1 MRATLNSIPSTNEI
15 KNQAK
20 IPFGLLVSPLAE
32 TVPEEV
38 PVPTVD
44 HGEPGPLR
52 CNRCKAYI
60 NPFVMW
66 NQSGTQYTCPVCFI
80 FIFLIKLSFT
90 QKALPTLTSFSFVP

>member
-80 FIFLIKLSFT
+80 IRILFEILVII
-90 QKALPTLTSFSFVP
+90 TLLL